1 MMPGLPD
8 DANYGR
14 LSSIRTILAAHGDV
28 NEADFRGNTAAHYAA
43 QNLNAEILTIL
54 IQAGADIKIENK
66 NGDTPLDLAVRAL
79 IMSEDGVY
87 CDIDQGREVIE
98 SLVRKGADFSF
109 IDTLQEMYSGL
120 DETLARL
127 ATIKTWITEALA
139 EDSTATGSSAEEVTD
154 EAVAADEDAE
164 MKGGEG
170 TANDN
175 DGSGISTLSS
185 MNYNQPLVLQ
195 VQDVSG
201 KLVDLEVP
209 DFNRNYLDQ
218 TPNSERQAYEEALEE
233 IRKQFEEDSF
243 AKVRTE
249 DTIPTLELPTEMFD
263 VQAIVPLTMLTLLTA
278 QGSQY
283 FDGF

>member
-1 MMPGLPD
+1 MPGLPQE
-8 DANYGR
+8 ANYGR
-14 LSSIRTILAAHGDV
+14 LSSVRAIIAAGGDV
-28 NEADFRGNTAAHYAA
+28 NEIDFEGNTAAHYAA
-43 QNLNAEILTIL
+43 QNFNAVILAAL
-54 IQAGADIKIENK
+54 IEANADIIVENK

-79 IMSEDGVY
+79 IISEDGVY
-87 CDIDQGREVIE
+87 CDIDQGKEVIE
-98 SLVRKGADFSF
+98 LLVRNGADFSF

-120 DETLARL
+120 DETTARL

-139 EDSTATGSSAEEVTD
+139 EDSTATRSSTEEVTD

-175 DGSGISTLSS
+175 DGSGISTLSN
-185 MNYNQPLVLQ
+185 MNYSQPLVLH
-195 VQDVSG
+195 VQDTSG

-233 IRKQFEEDSF
+233 IRKQFEEDGF

-249 DTIPTLELPTEMFD
+249 DTNPTLELPTEIFD
-263 VQAIVPLTMLTLLTA
+263 VQAIIPLTMLAFLAA

-283 FDGF
+283 FDSF